1 MGIVAAP
8 ARGWPHRRARS
19 SYCVGVNIDVT
30 PLPGIGVCKDFPLAE
45 ARRRI
50 GVVEH
55 PDGTVDLVVSRAGDA
70 ETKTSIPLSSTEI
83 GVLAGLLG
91 APQVVQKKADSLG
104 IDDLSTR
111 QFAIDRGSPFDG
123 RPLRDTAMR
132 TRTKA
137 SVVAVVRAGEVT
149 PSPGTDFTFVAGDL
163 VVVVGTGKGLEAA
176 GKLLDE
182 G

>member
-1 MGIVAAP
+1 M
-8 ARGWPHRRARS
+8 
-19 SYCVGVNIDVT
+19 NIDVT

-50 GVVEH
+50 GVIEH
-55 PDGTVDLVVSRAGDA
+55 RDGSVDLVVSRPGDYD
-70 ETKTSIPLSSTEI
+70 TTTSIPLSSTEI

-91 APQVVQKKADSLG
+91 APQVVQKSRDALVVG
-104 IDDLSTR
+104 GLSTR

-123 RPLRDTAMR
+123 RPLRDTEMR

-149 PSPGTDFTFVAGDL
+149 PSPGTDFTFIAGDL
-163 VVVVGTGKGLEAA
+163 VVVVGTETGLEAA
-176 GKLLDE
+176 GRLLDQ

>member
-1 MGIVAAP
+1 M
-8 ARGWPHRRARS
+8 
-19 SYCVGVNIDVT
+19 NIDVT

-50 GVVEH
+50 GVIEH
-55 PDGTVDLVVSRAGDA
+55 RDGSVDLVVSRPGDYD
-70 ETKTSIPLSSTEI
+70 TTTSIPLSVTEI

-91 APQVVQKKADSLG
+91 APQVVQKTPTLPVVG
-104 IDDLSTR
+104 ELSTR

-123 RPLRDTAMR
+123 RPLRDTEMR

-149 PSPGTDFTFVAGDL
+149 PSPGTDFTFIAGDL
-163 VVVVGTGKGLEAA
+163 VVVVGTEAGLEAA
-176 GKLLDE
+176 ARLLDQ

>member
-1 MGIVAAP
+1 M
-8 ARGWPHRRARS
+8 S
-19 SYCVGVNIDVT
+19 SYCEGVNIDVT

-50 GVVEH
+50 GVIEH
-55 PDGTVDLVVSRAGDA
+55 RDGSVDLVVSRAGDYDS
-70 ETKTSIPLSSTEI
+70 TTSIPLSDTEI

-91 APQVVQKKADSLG
+91 APRVVQKTRETHSAG
-104 IDDLSTR
+104 ELSTR

-123 RPLRDTAMR
+123 RPLRATEMR

-149 PSPGTDFTFVAGDL
+149 PSPGTDFTFIPGDL
-163 VVVVGTGKGLEAA
+163 VVVVGTDEGLDAA
-176 GKLLDE
+176 GRLL
-182 G
+182 GAG

>member
-1 MGIVAAP
+1 M
-8 ARGWPHRRARS
+8 
-19 SYCVGVNIDVT
+19 NIDVT

-50 GVVEH
+50 GVIEH
-55 PDGTVDLVVSRAGDA
+55 RDGSVDLVVSRPGDYD
-70 ETKTSIPLSSTEI
+70 TTTSIPLSVTEI

-91 APQVVQKKADSLG
+91 APQVVQKTPTLPVVG
-104 IDDLSTR
+104 ELSTR

-123 RPLRDTAMR
+123 RPLRDTEMR

-149 PSPGTDFTFVAGDL
+149 PSPGTDFTFIAGDL
-163 VVVVGTGKGLEAA
+163 VVVVGTEEGLEAA
-176 GKLLDE
+176 ARLLE
-182 G
+182 QG

>member
-1 MGIVAAP
+1 M
-8 ARGWPHRRARS
+8 
-19 SYCVGVNIDVT
+19 NIDVT

-50 GVVEH
+50 GVIEH
-55 PDGTVDLVVSRAGDA
+55 RDGSVDLVVSRPGDYD
-70 ETKTSIPLSSTEI
+70 TTTSIPLSSTEI

-91 APQVVQKKADSLG
+91 APQVVQKSRDSLVVG
-104 IDDLSTR
+104 GLSTR

-123 RPLRDTAMR
+123 RPLRDTEMR

-149 PSPGTDFTFVAGDL
+149 PSPGTDFTFIAGDL
-163 VVVVGTGKGLEAA
+163 VVVVGTETGLEAA
-176 GKLLDE
+176 GRLLDQ

>member
-1 MGIVAAP
+1 M
-8 ARGWPHRRARS
+8 
-19 SYCVGVNIDVT
+19 NIDVT
-30 PLPGIGVCKDFPLAE
+30 PLPGIGVCKDFPLAQ

-55 PDGTVDLVVSRAGDA
+55 RDGSVDLVVSRAGDYD
-70 ETKTSIPLSSTEI
+70 TTTSIPLSGTEI

-91 APQVVQKKADSLG
+91 APQVVQKTPEVHGVGELT
-104 IDDLSTR
+104 TR

-137 SVVAVVRAGEVT
+137 SVVAVVRAGDVT
-149 PSPGTDFTFVAGDL
+149 PSPGTDFTFIAGDL
-163 VVVVGTGKGLEAA
+163 VVVVGTDEGLEAA
-176 GKLLDE
+176 GRLLDQ

>member
-1 MGIVAAP
+1 M
-8 ARGWPHRRARS
+8 
-19 SYCVGVNIDVT
+19 T
-30 PLPGIGVCKDFPLAE
+30 PLPGIGVCKDFPLTE

-50 GVVEH
+50 GVIEH
-55 PDGTVDLVVSRAGDA
+55 RDGTVDLVVSRAGDYD
-70 ETKTSIPLSSTEI
+70 TTTSIPLSSTEI

-91 APQVVQKKADSLG
+91 APQVVQKTPDEHG
-104 IDDLSTR
+104 PGDLSTR

-123 RPLRDTAMR
+123 RPLRETAMR

-149 PSPGTDFTFVAGDL
+149 PSPEPDFSFIAGDL
-163 VVVVGTGKGLEAA
+163 VVVVGTVEGLEAA
-176 GKLLDE
+176 GRLLDV

>member
-1 MGIVAAP
+1 M
-8 ARGWPHRRARS
+8 
-19 SYCVGVNIDVT
+19 
-30 PLPGIGVCKDFPLAE
+30 CKDFPLVE

-50 GVVEH
+50 GVIEH
-55 PDGTVDLVVSRAGDA
+55 RDGSVDLVVSRPGDYD
-70 ETKTSIPLSSTEI
+70 TTTSIPLSGTEI

-91 APQVVQKKADSLG
+91 APQVVQKSRDVPVVG
-104 IDDLSTR
+104 ELSTR

-137 SVVAVVRAGEVT
+137 SVVAVVRAGDVT
-149 PSPGTDFTFVAGDL
+149 PSPGTDFTFIAGDL
-163 VVVVGTGKGLEAA
+163 VVVVGTDEGLDAA
-176 GKLLDE
+176 GRLLDQ

>member
-1 MGIVAAP
+1 M
-8 ARGWPHRRARS
+8 
-19 SYCVGVNIDVT
+19 NIDVT
-30 PLPGIGVCKDFPLAE
+30 PLPGIGVCKDFPLAQ

-55 PDGTVDLVVSRAGDA
+55 RDGSVDLVVSRAGDYD
-70 ETKTSIPLSSTEI
+70 TTTSIPLSGTEI

-91 APQVVQKKADSLG
+91 APQVVEKTPESLG
-104 IDDLSTR
+104 VGELTTR

-123 RPLRDTAMR
+123 RQLRDTAMR

-137 SVVAVVRAGEVT
+137 SVVAVVRAGDVT
-149 PSPGTDFTFVAGDL
+149 PSPGTDFTFIAGDL
-163 VVVVGTGKGLEAA
+163 VVVVGTDEGLEAA
-176 GKLLDE
+176 GRLLDQ

>member
-1 MGIVAAP
+1 M
-8 ARGWPHRRARS
+8 
-19 SYCVGVNIDVT
+19 NIDVT

-50 GVVEH
+50 GVIEH
-55 PDGTVDLVVSRAGDA
+55 RDGSVDLVVSRPGDFD
-70 ETKTSIPLSSTEI
+70 TTTSIPLSVTEI

-91 APQVVQKKADSLG
+91 APQVVQKTRDVPGVAE
-104 IDDLSTR
+104 LSTR
-111 QFAIDRGSPFDG
+111 QFAIDRGSPYDG
-123 RPLRDTAMR
+123 RPLRDTEMR

-163 VVVVGTGKGLEAA
+163 VVVVGTDEGLDAA
-176 GKLLDE
+176 ARLLDQ

>member
-1 MGIVAAP
+1 M
-8 ARGWPHRRARS
+8 
-19 SYCVGVNIDVT
+19 NIDVT
-30 PLPGIGVCKDFPLAE
+30 PLPGIGVCKDFPLVQ

-50 GVVEH
+50 GVIEH
-55 PDGTVDLVVSRAGDA
+55 RDGTVDLVVSRAGDVD
-70 ETKTSIPLSSTEI
+70 TTTSIPLSSAEI

-91 APQVVQKKADSLG
+91 APQVVQKPRDPHGLG
-104 IDDLSTR
+104 ELSTR

-123 RPLRDTAMR
+123 RPLRDTEMR

-149 PSPGTDFTFVAGDL
+149 PSPGTDFTFIAGDL
-163 VVVVGTGKGLEAA
+163 VVVVGTDQGLEAA
-176 GKLLDE
+176 GRLLDA

>member
-1 MGIVAAP
+1 M
-8 ARGWPHRRARS
+8 
-19 SYCVGVNIDVT
+19 NIDVT

-50 GVVEH
+50 GVIEH
-55 PDGTVDLVVSRAGDA
+55 RDGSVDLVVSRPGDYD
-70 ETKTSIPLSSTEI
+70 TTTSIPLSVTEI

-91 APQVVQKKADSLG
+91 APQVVQKTQTVPVIG
-104 IDDLSTR
+104 ELSTR

-123 RPLRDTAMR
+123 RPLRDTEMR

-149 PSPGTDFTFVAGDL
+149 PSPGTDFTFIAGDL
-163 VVVVGTGKGLEAA
+163 VVVVGTEEGLEAA
-176 GKLLDE
+176 ARLLE
-182 G
+182 QG